1 MTDHRQL
8 CDELLDVIRKYEHGV
23 NTAQLN
29 VVKADLKKILKNE
42 WVNAYVR
49 EKALYV
55 SEGFQRWF
63 SARKWKQYPHC
74 KQQIIADIARLRS
87 ACETASR

>member
-8 CDELLDVIRKYEHGV
+8 CDELLDVIGKYGHGV

-42 WVNAYVR
+42 
-49 EKALYV
+49 
-55 SEGFQRWF
+55 
-63 SARKWKQYPHC
+63 
-74 KQQIIADIARLRS
+74 
-87 ACETASR
+87 